1 MNTKIEYRY
10 TVYAISKK
18 GAAKVDSRTSDSKS
32 LYMLVTELKDSK
44 VNGYVWDSSLNK
56 IAEFF

>member
-1 MNTKIEYRY
+1 MNTQTDYRY

-18 GAAKVDSRTSDSKS
+18 GVAKVDSRTSDSKS
-32 LYMLVTELKDSK
+32 LYVIVTDLKDSK

-56 IAEFF
+56 VAEFF